1 MLNNQECQE
10 RIHSGEIRGAS
21 VCRAQRRSRS
31 EPAVWHC
38 EESRPH
44 FSPTALCWGSGPQ
57 QTICVAWRAGKGWNK
72 NPPLLY
78 LARDMQNCPLVDMD
92 YFGRDLIFPSSSHHI
107 FPCLCSFPFLISS
120 SVFHHS
126 TILSLYL
133 PTLWLC
139 WLDHVFSCV
148 YLFALVVF
156 GLLFQLLGQSSSL
169 WRTSETGSLNYAGN
183 SHKHALFAVQKQIFG
198 CAVSQMKLPSMYPD
212 ETNRAQLVHFLPV
225 EGNQRDGSPP
235 CCASGRK
242 EFTGTGRFPLSEQV
256 RLCTSSHID
265 AHLVQKAGTHH
276 HLYVHI
282 TATVWRREQQ
292 KETQHFT
299 TASFITSQSL

>member
-1 MLNNQECQE
+1 MAKYAE
-10 RIHSGEIRGAS
+10 RRYVVHREEADPSRLYDT
-21 VCRAQRRSRS
+21 VRSRDLTS
-31 EPAVWHC
+31 LLQLYAEGADLSKPFVLPDGQVKDETKIPLYFSWHETC
-38 EESRPH
+38 K
-44 FSPTALCWGSGPQ
+44 TALWWTWIILEEIWCLFLS
-57 QTICVAWRAGKGWNK
+57 
-72 NPPLLY
+72 
-78 LARDMQNCPLVDMD
+78 
-92 YFGRDLIFPSSSHHI
+92 FPSSSHHI